1 MNEKRS
7 VDCGG
12 ETIEY
17 TLARKKVKNINMRV
31 KADGSVS
38 VSAPNRVSAK
48 FIDDFVRSRYDFIKN
63 SVERLSSE
71 RKYNFSEYDDAK
83 IYENGDKLSF
93 LGEELTVEIRLGS
106 EDSVSVLDGKLVITT
121 FDTKSTDYIQK
132 LLRNFYYNS
141 TVSLFKELND
151 EVSQLFS
158 DKFGIG
164 KVPIKLRK
172 MKSRWGSCH
181 VTDGF
186 IVMNTRLIFYPKE
199 CARYVF
205 VHEYSHFIEPNHSPR
220 FYAVVSSVMP
230 DYKVSSDKLKY

>member
-12 ETIEY
+12 DIIDY
-17 TLARKKVKNINMRV
+17 TLVRKKVKNINMRV

-38 VSAPNRVSAK
+38 VSAPNRVSVK
-48 FIDDFVRSRYDFIKN
+48 FIDDFVRSRYDFIK
-63 SVERLSSE
+63 SSAARLSAE
-71 RKYNFSEYDDAK
+71 K
-83 IYENGDKLSF
+83 ENGISEFDDTKSYANGSKLSF
-93 LGEELTVEIRLGS
+93 LGEELIVEIRKGS
-106 EDSVSVLDGKLVITT
+106 EDRVFVSDGRLVITT
-121 FDTKSTDYIQK
+121 FDTENTDYAQK
-132 LLRNFYYNS
+132 LLRNFCYNS
-141 TVSLFKELND
+141 TVALFRELND
-151 EVSQLFS
+151 EVSQIFS
-158 DKFGIG
+158 ESFGIG

-186 IVMNTRLIFYPKE
+186 IVMNTRLISYPKD

-205 VHEYSHFIEPNHSPR
+205 VHEYSHFIEPNHSPG

-230 DYKVSSDKLKY
+230 DYKKFSDKLK

>member
-12 ETIEY
+12 DVVEY

-31 KADGSVS
+31 KADGSVG
-38 VSAPNRVSAK
+38 VSAPSRVSAK
-48 FIDDFVRSRYDFIKN
+48 FIDDFVRSRYDFIKT
-63 SVERLSSE
+63 SAERLSAESKGKLPE
-71 RKYNFSEYDDAK
+71 FDDTKVYAD
-83 IYENGDKLSF
+83 GDVLSL
-93 LGEELTVEIRLGS
+93 LGEKLTVEVIKGS
-106 EDSVSVLDGKLVITT
+106 EDRVFVSDEKLVIET
-121 FDTKSTDYIQK
+121 FDMENTDYIQK
-132 LLRNFYYNS
+132 LLRNFFYNS
-141 TVSLFKELND
+141 TVVLFKELND
-151 EVSQLFS
+151 GAAKLFGER
-158 DKFGIG
+158 FGIG

-186 IVMNTRLIFYPKE
+186 IVMNTRLISYPKE

-205 VHEYSHFIEPNHSPR
+205 IHEYSHFIEANHSPR

-230 DYKVSSDKLKY
+230 DYKIYADMLK

>member
-12 ETIEY
+12 EIIEY
-17 TLARKKVKNINMRV
+17 TLTRKKVKNINMRV
-31 KADGSVS
+31 KADGSVG

-48 FIDDFVRSRYDFIKN
+48 YIDDFVRSRYDFIKN
-63 SVERLSSE
+63 AVERLSSE
-71 RKYNFSEYDDAK
+71 QRYSFTEYSDER
-83 IYENGDKLSF
+83 IYENGDKISF
-93 LGEELTVEIRLGS
+93 LGEELTVSIQQGS
-106 EDSVSVLDGKLVITT
+106 EDSVTPADGKLNVIT
-121 FDTKSTDYIQK
+121 FDTRCNDYIQK
-132 LLRNFYYNS
+132 LIRNFFYNS
-141 TVSLFKELND
+141 TVSLFRELND
-151 EVSQLFS
+151 EVSELFS
-158 DKFGIG
+158 ERLGIG

-186 IVMNTRLIFYPKE
+186 IVMNTRLISYPIG

-205 VHEYSHFIEPNHSPR
+205 VHEYAHFIEPNHSPR

-230 DYKVSSDKLKY
+230 DYKVFSDKLK

>member
-12 ETIEY
+12 EVIDY
-17 TLARKKVKNINMRV
+17 TLVRKKVKNINMRV

-71 RKYNFSEYDDAK
+71 QRYSFTEYDDTK
-83 IYENGDKLSF
+83 TYGNGDKLSF
-93 LGEELTVEIRLGS
+93 LGEELAVEILQGI
-106 EDSVSVLDGKLVITT
+106 EDRIFIGDGKLVILT
-121 FDTKSTDYIQK
+121 FDTKSVDYIQI

-141 TVSLFKELND
+141 TVELFRELNY
-151 EVSQLFS
+151 EVSQLFAE
-158 DKFGIG
+158 KYGIG
-164 KVPIKLRK
+164 KVSVKLRR

-186 IVMNTRLIFYPKE
+186 IVMNTRLICYPKE
-199 CARYVF
+199 CAKYVF
-205 VHEYSHFIEPNHSPR
+205 VHEYSHFIEPNHSPK

-230 DYKVSSDKLKY
+230 DYKVYSDQLK

>member
-12 ETIEY
+12 EVIDY

-38 VSAPNRVSAK
+38 VSAPSRVSAK

-71 RKYNFSEYDDAK
+71 RRYNFTEYDDART
-83 IYENGDKLSF
+83 YENGDKISF
-93 LGEELTVEIRLGS
+93 LGEELTVEIRQGR
-106 EDSVSVLDGKLVITT
+106 EDRIFAEDGKLVILT
-121 FDTKSTDYIQK
+121 FDTKSVDYIQI

-141 TVSLFKELND
+141 TVELFRELNE
-151 EVSQLFS
+151 EVSQLFTEKYS
-158 DKFGIG
+158 IG

-186 IVMNTRLIFYPKE
+186 IVMNTRLICYPKE
-199 CARYVF
+199 CAKYVF

-230 DYKVSSDKLKY
+230 DYKVFSDKLK

>member
-12 ETIEY
+12 EVIDY
-17 TLARKKVKNINMRV
+17 TLVRKKVKNINMRI

-38 VSAPNRVSAK
+38 VSAPSRVSVK
-48 FIDDFVRSRYDFIKN
+48 FIDEFVRSRYDFIKN

-71 RKYNFSEYDDAK
+71 RKYSFTEYDDAK
-83 IYENGDKLSF
+83 LYGNGDKLSF
-93 LGEELTVEIRLGS
+93 LGEELTVEIRQDG
-106 EDSVSVLDGKLVITT
+106 EDSVFIEDGRLVILT

-141 TVSLFKELND
+141 TVSLFRELND
-151 EVSQLFS
+151 EISQIFTE
-158 DKFGIG
+158 KYGIG
-164 KVPIKLRK
+164 KVPIRLRR

-186 IVMNTRLIFYPKE
+186 IVMNTRLICYPKE
-199 CARYVF
+199 CAKYVF
-205 VHEYSHFIEPNHSPR
+205 VHEYSHFIEPNHSPK

-230 DYKVSSDKLKY
+230 DYKVYSDQLK

>member
-12 ETIEY
+12 EVIDY
-17 TLARKKVKNINMRV
+17 TLVRKIVKNINMRV

-63 SVERLSSE
+63 SVERLSTE
-71 RKYNFSEYDDAK
+71 RRYSFTGYDDTK
-83 IYENGDKLSF
+83 TYENGDKISF
-93 LGEELTVEIRLGS
+93 LGEELTVEIRQGI
-106 EDSVSVLDGKLVITT
+106 EDRILIGDGKLVILT
-121 FDTKSTDYIQK
+121 FDTKSVDYIQI

-141 TVSLFKELND
+141 TVELFRELNG
-151 EVSQLFS
+151 EISHIFAE
-158 DKFGIG
+158 KYGIG
-164 KVPIKLRK
+164 KVPVRLRK
-172 MKSRWGSCH
+172 MKSRWGSWH

-186 IVMNTRLIFYPKE
+186 IVMNTRLICYPKE
-199 CARYVF
+199 CAKYVF
-205 VHEYSHFIEPNHSPR
+205 VHEYSHFIEPNHSPK

-230 DYKVSSDKLKY
+230 DYKIYSDQLK

>member
-7 VDCGG
+7 VECNG
-12 ETIEY
+12 ELIEY
-17 TLARKKVKNINMRV
+17 TLARKKVKNVNMRV
-31 KADGSVS
+31 RADGSVS

-48 FIDDFVRSRYDFIKN
+48 QIDDFVRSRYDFIKS
-63 SVERLSSE
+63 SVERLSAE
-71 RKYNFSEYDDAK
+71 MEKGIAEYDDGK
-83 IYENGDKLSF
+83 IYANGEKICF
-93 LGEELTVEIRLGS
+93 LGEELTVEVVKGR
-106 EDSVSVLDGKLVITT
+106 EDSVFISDGKLVIST
-121 FDTKSTDYIQK
+121 FDTQNSDYLQK

-141 TVSLFKELND
+141 TVSLFRELND
-151 EVSQLFS
+151 DISRIFS
-158 DKFGIG
+158 DRFGIG

-186 IVMNTRLIFYPKE
+186 IVMNTRLISYPKE

-220 FYAVVSSVMP
+220 FYAVVASVMP
-230 DYKVSSDKLKY
+230 DHKLYSSLLK

>member
-12 ETIEY
+12 EVIDY
-17 TLARKKVKNINMRV
+17 TLVRKKVKNINMRV

-38 VSAPNRVSAK
+38 VSAPNRVSEK

-71 RKYNFSEYDDAK
+71 QRYSFTEYDDAK
-83 IYENGDKLSF
+83 IYENGDKISF
-93 LGEELTVEIRLGS
+93 LGEELTVEIRQGI
-106 EDSVSVLDGKLVITT
+106 EDRIFIGDRKLVILT
-121 FDTKSTDYIQK
+121 FDTKSVEYIQI

-141 TVSLFKELND
+141 TVELFRELND
-151 EVSQLFS
+151 EVSQLFAE
-158 DKFGIG
+158 KYGIE
-164 KVPIKLRK
+164 KVPVRLRR

-186 IVMNTRLIFYPKE
+186 IVMNTRLICYPKE
-199 CARYVF
+199 CAKYVF
-205 VHEYSHFIEPNHSPR
+205 VHEYSHFIEPNHSPK

-230 DYKVSSDKLKY
+230 DYKVYSDQLK